1 MHLRKA
7 FPLSREH
14 LPSKIYRTGRSIGRF
29 SKCIQSDG
37 GDSPPIVAVHRWVVA
52 VRRRGGEE
60 EEEKEVEVEVEWRR
74 VLRGLWTRSIMH
86 LLAGVVPL
94 SHRRAIAPAR
104 RYSSL

>member
-1 MHLRKA
+1 MDMRKA
-7 FPLSREH
+7 VFLCVTQVDIS
-14 LPSKIYRTGRSIGRF
+14 TRSID
-29 SKCIQSDG
+29 STISEDG
-37 GDSPPIVAVHRWVVA
+37 GDSPPTVAVHRWVVA

-60 EEEKEVEVEVEWRR
+60 KEVEVWRWKWRR